1 MYIFKNLS
9 QIIIM
14 NMSSKKVMWSGVLGI
29 ALLMVSSCK
38 TPSNISYFQDFYNN
52 PDTVVNLQNKVIT
65 IKPTDKLYIGVKSKD
80 PQISQLFNLTGG
92 NSSSSSN
99 VSKDAYYYTVDGKG
113 NIDFPVLGTV
123 HVANLSREQVAEKI
137 KKALIEASL
146 VKDPVVT
153 VGLSNLHYSVMGE
166 VNHPGQFAIEDEKV
180 TILDAISNAGDL
192 TITGVRDDV
201 MVLRQENGHQK
212 IYKINLCSGKDVFCS
227 PVYYLQQ
234 NDVVYVSPNDTKKR
248 TSTVN
253 GNTIQSTGFWLS
265 VSSLAVTILTFLKV
279 N

>member
-52 PDTVVNLQNKVIT
+52 PDPVVNLQNKLIT

-80 PQISQLFNLTGG
+80 PQISQLFNLVGG
-92 NSSSSSN
+92 SNTSSYNISQ
-99 VSKDAYYYTVDGKG
+99 DAYYYTVDSKG
-113 NIDFPVLGTV
+113 DIDFPVVGKIHIQGLT
-123 HVANLSREQVAEKI
+123 REQVAEKV
-137 KKALIEASL
+137 KKSLVDASL

-153 VGLSNLHYSVMGE
+153 VGFNNLHYSVMGE
-166 VNHPGQFAIEDEKV
+166 VNKPGKFSFEDEKV

-192 TITGVRDDV
+192 TINGIRDDV

-212 IYKINLCSGKDVFCS
+212 IYKINLCSGKEIFSS
-227 PVYYLQQ
+227 PAYFLQQ